1 MITFVRTATIAP
13 GKVGEA
19 LAFAHQIAKLVDKI
33 TGLKVGVSMP
43 VSGNPFRIAW
53 VAAEPDLA
61 SLEANTNKLLS
72 NPEYMKMSE
81 GRRFAFPARFGARR
95 NVAQRLTRA
104 AATGGSTTHVLRSYS
119 TKAKSASSRGPRSPF
134 SRLTSRHWPGSIGG
148 KRVSPLASSATSV
161 MRSRPARAIVW
172 A

>member
-1 MITFVRTATIAP
+1 MQSVKGAIDIPQPDGAFCGNGPYSGRRGGYQQLRVGGIVMITFVRTATIAP

-61 SLEANTNKLLS
+61 AVEANTNKLLS

-81 GRRFAFPARFGARR
+81 GGAS
-95 NVAQRLTRA
+95 LF
-104 AATGGSTTHVLRSYS
+104 L
-119 TKAKSASSRGPRSPF
+119 
-134 SRLTSRHWPGSIGG
+134 PGSAHDEMW
-148 KRVSPLASSATSV
+148 RSV
-161 MRSRPARAIVW
+161 
-172 A
+172 